1 MRKDTLAAGA
11 RSAKFAGGVGENDID
26 RNIMSDEDRAAL
38 EAETAAVVVEKT
50 AAPKKVFRPLGT
62 TLLIRRISEE
72 ELSSVLITETIEKE
86 KPAEGTVL
94 AVGKKVVDTVV
105 GDRVVFGKYS
115 GTEFKL
121 NGETLLIMD
130 EADIKGFIED
140 ENLPASSVNFSS
152 TYEVGGCIVAR
163 A

>member
-11 RSAKFAGGVGENDID
+11 KSAKFAGGVGENDIN
-26 RNIMSDEDRAAL
+26 RNLMSEEDRAAL
-38 EAETAAVVVEKT
+38 EAETAKIVIEK
-50 AAPKKVFRPLGT
+50 AQAPKKVFRPLGT
-62 TLLIRRISEE
+62 TILVRRLEPE
-72 ELSSVLITETIEKE
+72 KLSDILITETLEKE

-94 AVGKKVVDTVV
+94 VVGKKVVDVV
-105 GDRVVFGKYS
+105 AGDQVVFGKYA

-130 EADIKGFIED
+130 EADIKGLLEPEMVKTIGGVPEA
-140 ENLPASSVNFSS
+140 EIS
-152 TYEVGGCIVAR
+152 VGGCIVGR